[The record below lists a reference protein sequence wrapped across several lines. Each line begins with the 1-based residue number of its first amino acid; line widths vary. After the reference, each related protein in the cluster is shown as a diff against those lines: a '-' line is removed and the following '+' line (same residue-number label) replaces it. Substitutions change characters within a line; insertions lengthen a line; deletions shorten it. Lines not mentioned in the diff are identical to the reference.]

1 MEWDPTQF
9 FRADDPPTP
18 FALVVLNQPIN
29 ENAFAVLK
37 EHACV
42 TICADGGANHYYDLM
57 KRQGREALDLPSL
70 IIGDLD
76 SISPDVRSHYTGLG
90 VSVIE
95 DRDQYSTDFT
105 KCLNYLRSHAHEI
118 VARGPG
124 TTTSTGI
131 ASSSPA
137 LNTLI
142 LGGLGGRVDQA
153 FSQIHHL
160 YTMTQEMQH
169 QQGQRPAQKDHE
181 NQEEGNL
188 YLISEESV
196 TFILRPGKNVIRTP
210 GTNRPLPPST
220 TSATTTGGG
229 AAAAAAAAA
238 TSSSSSQIP
247 SERPLNGED
256 HFLEENVGIIP
267 LSGPAR
273 ITTSGLQWD
282 VTDWATEIGGQ
293 LSTSN
298 HIRADVV
305 EVESRVPVLFTV
317 ELARRFKRTR

>member
-29 ENAFAVLK
+29 EKAFAVLK
-37 EHACV
+37 EHACITV
-42 TICADGGANHYYDLM
+42 CADGGANRYYDMM
-57 KRQGREALDLPSL
+57 KKQGREALDLPSL

-76 SISPDVRSHYTGLG
+76 SIAPAVQAHYSGLG
-90 VSVIE
+90 IPVIKDE
-95 DRDQYSTDFT
+95 DQYSTDFT
-105 KCLNYLRSHAHEI
+105 KCLNYLRAHASEI
-118 VARGPG
+118 IAQKAS
-124 TTTSTGI
+124 TDSSTS
-131 ASSSPA
+131 AP

-160 YTMTQEMQH
+160 YTMTQEIQH
-169 QQGQRPAQKDHE
+169 QR
-181 NQEEGNL
+181 EEGHL
-188 YLISEESV
+188 YLISEESI

-210 GTNRPLPPST
+210 GANRPLS
-220 TSATTTGGG
+220 G
-229 AAAAAAAAA
+229 
-238 TSSSSSQIP
+238 
-247 SERPLNGED
+247 GED
-256 HFLEENVGIIP
+256 SAGEEHLLEENVGIIP

-273 ITTSGLQWD
+273 ITTSGLEWD

-305 EVESRVPVLFTV
+305 EVESRVPVLFTL
-317 ELARRFKRTR
+317 ELAERFKRTR

>member
-9 FRADDPPTP
+9 FRADDPPTL

-37 EHACV
+37 EH
-42 TICADGGANHYYDLM
+42 DGGANRYYDLM

-76 SISPDVRSHYTGLG
+76 SIMSDVRSHYTGLG
-90 VSVIE
+90 VPVIQ

-118 VARGPG
+118 VPRESG
-124 TTTSTGI
+124 TQQQ
-131 ASSSPA
+131 P

-160 YTMTQEMQH
+160 YTMTQEMQQ
-169 QQGQRPAQKDHE
+169 QQGAAQEQAEEEKKPK
-181 NQEEGNL
+181 EEGNL
-188 YLISEESV
+188 YLISEESI
-196 TFILRPGKNVIRTP
+196 TFILRPGKNVIHTP
-210 GTNRPLPPST
+210 GTNRPLPSPST
-220 TSATTTGGG
+220 STSTPTP
-229 AAAAAAAAA
+229 
-238 TSSSSSQIP
+238 TS
-247 SERPLNGED
+247 EED
-256 HFLEENVGIIP
+256 HHFLEENVGIIP

-273 ITTSGLQWD
+273 ITTSGLEWD
-282 VTDWATEIGGQ
+282 VTDWATSIGGQ

-298 HIRADVV
+298 HIRADMV

-317 ELARRFKRTR
+317 ELAKRFKRTR